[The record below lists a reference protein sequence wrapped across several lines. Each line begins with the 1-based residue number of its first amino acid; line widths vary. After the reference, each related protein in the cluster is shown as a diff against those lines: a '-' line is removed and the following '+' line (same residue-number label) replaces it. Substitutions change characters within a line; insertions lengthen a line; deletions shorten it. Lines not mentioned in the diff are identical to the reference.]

1 MPEPMAVMIRRYS
14 MRGSMEELLAR
25 VQQQFARQLTHDG
38 QTADAAAP
46 VVPSGILSYQAVQTG
61 EQSLLTITVF
71 ETQQHLERAQ
81 AAARDIRESLPR
93 STCRRWRP
101 APGSSGSA
109 SSTKRSWVLARR
121 SPTDSEAAL
130 GRQVA
135 RGVGRSR

>member
-38 QTADAAAP
+38 RTADAAAP

-81 AAARDIRESLPR
+81 AAARDIRESLAAFDVQEVETR
-93 STCRRWRP
+93 SGVIRISVVDQALLGAR
-101 APGSSGSA
+101 SA
-109 SSTKRSWVLARR
+109 VA
-121 SPTDSEAAL
+121 D
-130 GRQVA
+130 GR
-135 RGVGRSR
+135 